1 MDPVVF
7 MIFLKALSPHFN
19 AAGLS
24 LTSLAVEPP
33 ATPLGNAASPSE
45 EGGQYGPSGH
55 LAIPT
60 QSGDPQAQATWQFN
74 WDTTLGT
81 VGLTVTY
88 QVNVDV
94 DVENLNK
101 WLPAENSTLE
111 VRYLASGGVLSY
123 AVSWNGMN
131 VYSGNIQ
138 ANPGEQV
145 GPADIDLA
153 SIAGISAATL
163 QLYGL
168 VNVSAETTVQGATP
182 QTFSGYVPTSTAL
195 VPSSNVELT
204 TTFYIIPIIRLQLNT
219 PIFNAQHDFQL
230 QRVQGGQISLKINRV
245 ILHSNCGTWIEL
257 TTSDPPYNPPRVLT
271 PNETTVCVLSSVLG
285 ENRTAAG
292 YEIYAE
298 YINPTATTSS
308 TAEYINPTS
317 SIVVIPTGPG
327 SSTSQI
333 GVWQVALWA
342 VVGVAAFLAAY
353 LLADFVFNRR
363 G

>member
-153 SIAGISAATL
+153 SFVGISLAKL

-182 QTFSGYVPTSTAL
+182 QTFSGYVPTSTTL
-195 VPSSNVELT
+195 VPSSNVQLT
-204 TTFYIIPIIRLQLNT
+204 TTFYITPIIRLRLNT
-219 PIFNAQHDFQL
+219 PILNAQHDFPL
-230 QRVQGGQISLKINRV
+230 QRVQGAQVSLKINKV

-271 PNETTVCVLSSVLG
+271 PNETTVCVLSSVL
-285 ENRTAAG
+285 EEKRTAAG

-298 YINPTATTSS
+298 YINPTATTSWQ
-308 TAEYINPTS
+308 PS
-317 SIVVIPTGPG
+317 SIVVVPTGPG
-327 SSTSQI
+327 SSTSQT

-353 LLADFVFNRR
+353 LLADFVFNKR

>member
-1 MDPVVF
+1 
-7 MIFLKALSPHFN
+7 
-19 AAGLS
+19 
-24 LTSLAVEPP
+24 
-33 ATPLGNAASPSE
+33 
-45 EGGQYGPSGH
+45 
-55 LAIPT
+55 
-60 QSGDPQAQATWQFN
+60 
-74 WDTTLGT
+74 LGT

-219 PIFNAQHDFQL
+219 PIFNAQHDFPL